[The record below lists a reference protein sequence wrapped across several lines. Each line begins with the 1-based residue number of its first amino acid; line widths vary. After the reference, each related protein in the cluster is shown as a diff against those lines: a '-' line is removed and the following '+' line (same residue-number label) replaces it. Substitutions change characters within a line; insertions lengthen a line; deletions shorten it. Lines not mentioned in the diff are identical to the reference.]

1 MVQVSNSNEGFAL
14 LRNYLLTPSRANY
27 LNILEL
33 LSNWPEDGSS
43 EVAYHH
49 ARSHLKL
56 WADSRDRKM
65 MFPLLEKLG
74 EVEPFV
80 DAMIYCPQGQGVQE
94 AFYMGQTQ
102 VTQAL
107 WAAVMGNNPSHFKGD
122 NLPVETVSWFDCVE
136 FCNRLSQAQGLTP
149 AYRIGQGKK
158 PNVEWI
164 ESANGYR
171 LPFEDEWEHAAK
183 AGENYEYAGSDNPDE
198 VAWYHGNSDSKTHP
212 VAQKKPNAWGLYDM
226 SGNVWEWC
234 YDSTNNGAYRVFRGG
249 SWSSDASSLRAAS
262 RDGYSPTVQHSDVG
276 GRLARSIP

>member
-107 WAAVMGNNPSHFKGD
+107 WKAVMGNNPSRFKGD
-122 NLPVETVSWFDCVE
+122 NLPVEKVSWFDCVE
-136 FCNRLSQAQGLTP
+136 FCNKLSQAQGLTP
-149 AYRIGQGKK
+149 AYRIGQGEK

-171 LPFEDEWEHAAK
+171 LPSSDEWEHAAK
-183 AGENYEYAGSDNPDE
+183 AGENYEYAGSDNLDE
-198 VAWYHGNSDSKTHP
+198 VGWYGEEWETGSTHP

-234 YDSTNNGAYRVFRGG
+234 YDSIGAGRVFRGG
-249 SWSSDASSLRAAS
+249 CWYSDAINLRAAYRS
-262 RDGYSPTVQHSDVG
+262 YGSPTFQFNFLG
-276 GRLARSIP
+276 GRLARSVR